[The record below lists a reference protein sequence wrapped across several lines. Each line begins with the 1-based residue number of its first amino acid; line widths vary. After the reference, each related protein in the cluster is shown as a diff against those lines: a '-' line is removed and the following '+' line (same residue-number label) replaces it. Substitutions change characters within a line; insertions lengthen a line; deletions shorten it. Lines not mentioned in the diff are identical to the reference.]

1 MSLVK
6 VWTDT
11 GKGKPVALIA
21 KIVESNPPKMTIKY
35 LSKTDEEYKGST
47 VWRYEDETY
56 EVDDD
61 SITEWLETD
70 DELEIG
76 YKILPHDPEA
86 FVYYESDG
94 DYVPSDDECS
104 DDDEDE
110 ESLEDEDYENDF
122 GGDEGE
128 YDEGDC
134 AWD

>member
-86 FVYYESDG
+86 FVYYESDD
-94 DYVPSDDECS
+94 DYVPSECEDES
-104 DDDEDE
+104 DSDEDEE
-110 ESLEDEDYENDF
+110 ESLEDEDDYDDLD
-122 GGDEGE
+122 DEE
-128 YDEGDC
+128 EDC